1 MAATHEA
8 SQGAELS
15 QCGST
20 HTSAVTGYWMRAC
33 AWVRQRTDATVSHAY
48 CPRQIK
54 GRGRHLNFIIWL
66 IVGGLLGW
74 GASLFTGTH
83 SRQGF
88 ILNVVV
94 GIVGMLIGAMLLSE
108 LLALPMFS
116 LGEFSITGLLVSL
129 LGATLL
135 LTVVALLR
143 IQHFHPMAHY
153 LSEITEV
160 NKTSRAI
167 PGPFPLIAV
176 ALMGM
181 LITACASAPPAPD
194 SAMDAAKVAISN
206 AEKAEAGQFA
216 GAELG
221 EARDKLALADSAVH
235 EENMVVAE
243 RFAQESR
250 VQAELA
256 SARTAAAKAAAVNK
270 EMERGADALTEEMQ
284 RAGEPR

>member
-1 MAATHEA
+1 M
-8 SQGAELS
+8 
-15 QCGST
+15 
-20 HTSAVTGYWMRAC
+20 
-33 AWVRQRTDATVSHAY
+33 
-48 CPRQIK
+48 
-54 GRGRHLNFIIWL
+54 NFFVWL
-66 IVGGLLGW
+66 LVGGLLGW
-74 GASLFTGTH
+74 GASMFTGTH
-83 SRQGF
+83 SRQGV
-88 ILNVVV
+88 ILNVIV
-94 GIVGMLIGAMLLSE
+94 GIVGMLIGARFLSE
-108 LLALPMFS
+108 LLASPMFS
-116 LGEFSITGLLVSL
+116 LGDFSITGLLVSL
-129 LGATLL
+129 LGATVL

-176 ALMGM
+176 ALIGM

-206 AEKAEAGQFA
+206 AEKAEAGKFA

-221 EARDKLALADSAVH
+221 EARDKLALADSAVRD
-235 EENMVVAE
+235 ENMVVAE